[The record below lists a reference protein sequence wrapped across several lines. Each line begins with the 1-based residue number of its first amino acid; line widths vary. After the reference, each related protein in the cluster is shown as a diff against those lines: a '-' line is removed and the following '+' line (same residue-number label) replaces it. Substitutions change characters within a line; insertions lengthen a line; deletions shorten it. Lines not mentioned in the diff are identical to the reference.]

1 MITKIDTKIP
11 ELESWGSIANLGSEV
26 LEGDVQCMG
35 HMVHGAPTDPVS
47 CAFFGVT
54 RGKFRMTYPFD
65 EHATVVEGSVTLTD
79 ESTGIAHCC
88 NDVEAHG
95 GVNAEMFYVSIGC
108 YDNTAYFLPVDGI
121 LRLDV
126 FRVTSG
132 FYFYDN
138 QSVVL
143 GGNNVQFQT
152 VFPPVPVAYHIS
164 VMFQISR
171 NRIFSGFSQSIMYCH
186 STIFFLSVQ
195 KYVFSALFLQK

>member
-1 MITKIDTKIP
+1 M
-11 ELESWGSIANLGSEV
+11 LYL
-26 LEGDVQCMG
+26 
-35 HMVHGAPTDPVS
+35 
-47 CAFFGVT
+47 
-54 RGKFRMTYPFD
+54 
-65 EHATVVEGSVTLTD
+65 
-79 ESTGIAHCC
+79 ESTGIATT
-88 NDVEAHG
+88 VMMSKRAG
-95 GVNAEMFYVSIGC
+95 ASNAEMLYVSIGC

-171 NRIFSGFSQSIMYCH
+171 NRIFSGFSQSI
-186 STIFFLSVQ
+186 
-195 KYVFSALFLQK
+195 YVLP